1 MAFYVYKVASGVI
14 KLVAF
19 ARSFGEE
26 SLLFSHLLEERK
38 AERGLQLR
46 FRDIELLLLYRST

>member
-14 KLVAF
+14 KLVVI

-26 SLLFSHLLEERK
+26 SLLFSHVFPLLH
-38 AERGLQLR
+38 LVLSTC
-46 FRDIELLLLYRST
+46 DIRWEV